1 MWDYGRHLGLAFQYI
16 DDILDFTQTEEQLGK
31 PQVGA
36 VERVCMPLNVSARH
50 CTTSAGQSA
59 DEAVGACSMLVGR
72 LKLNAGAPLHAD
84 GRAASGC

>member
-36 VERVCMPLNVSARH
+36 VKRICMLPSVSARH
-50 CTTSAGQSA
+50 CATVLGSPQ
-59 DEAVGACSMLVGR
+59 VGAAELVAC
-72 LKLNAGAPLHAD
+72 LWAG
-84 GRAASGC
+84 